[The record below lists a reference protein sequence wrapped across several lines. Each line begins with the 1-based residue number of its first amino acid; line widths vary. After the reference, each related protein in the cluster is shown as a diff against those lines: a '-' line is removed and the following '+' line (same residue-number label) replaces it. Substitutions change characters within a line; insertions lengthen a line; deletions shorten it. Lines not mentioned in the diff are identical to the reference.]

1 MVWEIGFKSN
11 FFDSSIPLLR
21 RKQSAFALQA
31 HPGLWQIH
39 LQLGQTTVL
48 STFYTRIDQACLLWG
63 VITVL
68 IFAIAQFTS
77 IDWSVQAL
85 VGTGLT
91 IAGTIGMLKLAN
103 YCIPV
108 KPLARVIRAWAVLML
123 AGMLCT
129 DLGIFLAWSWML
141 QQLCLLWLSV
151 SALGYL
157 YSGLELR
164 SRSFFLVCLL
174 HLVGIVALPYVQ
186 AWQFLFTGCVIG
198 LSAIGLAE
206 LQWDSSGVCVVHVQ
220 ANES

>member
-1 MVWEIGFKSN
+1 MVWAIEFKSS

-39 LQLGQTTVL
+39 WQFGQTTVL

-63 VITVL
+63 LITIG
-68 IFAIAQFTS
+68 IFAIGQFTA
-77 IDWSVQAL
+77 IDWRIQAL
-85 VGTGLT
+85 GGTVLT
-91 IAGTIGMLKLAN
+91 VAGAIATVKLAN
-103 YCIPV
+103 YCLPV
-108 KPLARVIRAWAVLML
+108 KPLARVIGAWAMLML
-123 AGMLCT
+123 AGMLLT
-129 DLGIFLAWSWML
+129 DLGIFLMWGWVL
-141 QQLCLLWLSV
+141 QRLCLLWLTV

-174 HLVGIVALPYVQ
+174 HLVGIFALPYVE

-198 LSAIGLAE
+198 FSAIGLAE
-206 LQWDSSGVCVVHVQ
+206 LQWDSSDVCVLHRN
-220 ANES
+220 ANEI